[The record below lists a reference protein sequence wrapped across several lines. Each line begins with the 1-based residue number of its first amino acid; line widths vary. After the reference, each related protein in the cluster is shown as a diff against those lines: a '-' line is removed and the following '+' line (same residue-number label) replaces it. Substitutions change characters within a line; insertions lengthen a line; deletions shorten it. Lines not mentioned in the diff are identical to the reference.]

1 MTQPGEELQFDG
13 RVAIVTGA
21 GGGLGREYAF
31 ALAARGAR
39 VVVNDYGG
47 SVDGR
52 GGSPDMAEAVA
63 EEIRSRGGEAIAD
76 AHSVIPSEG
85 GESIVQTALKNWGR
99 VDAIVNNAGIVGG
112 GSFAEQEDELLDRTL
127 ATHLRG
133 AFSVTR
139 PAWRKMVEQ
148 GYGRIVNISSGSVF
162 GTPGSAS
169 YPSAKGGMI
178 GLTRSLAT
186 EGAAHGIKANAVM
199 PVAYTRMT
207 AMIEDDEF
215 RDFLKLHFPPERVA
229 PLVTWLCHEELPCTG
244 QIFTA
249 GGRRV
254 ARVFLGVTPGFV
266 AEDLTPEALRDH
278 FDEVLDPTGHAIP
291 ESAMEEVALFF
302 REEGWDHGR
311 ITMGND

>member
-1 MTQPGEELQFDG
+1 ML
-13 RVAIVTGA
+13 
-21 GGGLGREYAF
+21 
-31 ALAARGAR
+31 
-39 VVVNDYGG
+39 
-47 SVDGR
+47 
-52 GGSPDMAEAVA
+52 
-63 EEIRSRGGEAIAD
+63 
-76 AHSVIPSEG
+76 
-85 GESIVQTALKNWGR
+85 
-99 VDAIVNNAGIVGG
+99 
-112 GSFAEQEDELLDRTL
+112 
-127 ATHLRG
+127 
-133 AFSVTR
+133 
-139 PAWRKMVEQ
+139 EQ

-169 YPSAKGGMI
+169 YPSAKGRMI

-207 AMIEDDEF
+207 AMIPDDEF
-215 RDFLKLHFPPERVA
+215 RDFLELHYSPERVA

-249 GGRRV
+249 GGGRV
-254 ARVFLGVTPGFV
+254 ARVFMGVTPGFK

-291 ESAMEEVALFF
+291 DSAMEEVALFF
-302 REEGWDHGR
+302 RQAGWDRGR